1 MSERTPVGE
10 VLDTAMPPVTGSQL
24 TAPARRWAGVFDVL
38 PRGACDRESHGIY
51 REVSD
56 ELPHR
61 RIGMEGHRAQQSAA
75 ADLDVPDDR
84 DAPALVRTS
93 TDAGVRGECCNCD
106 MGDSAAPRPDPI
118 RIRTLALRASGS
130 VMADHLRHRR
140 ELVEHPHRILRV
152 QHGHP
157 SAKSNRLGPRRD
169 SAVHRP
175 AGIRAAHRSR
185 RRQSRGNRL
194 GVSRPSRAQ

>member
-1 MSERTPVGE
+1 MYSHEVHATASRMASTGKCPMSCRIDGSGWKAIERSSRRPRISTCRMI
-10 VLDTAMPPVTGSQL
+10 AM
-24 TAPARRWAGVFDVL
+24 RRLLFV
-38 PRGACDRESHGIY
+38 
-51 REVSD
+51 
-56 ELPHR
+56 
-61 RIGMEGHRAQQSAA
+61 Q
-75 ADLDVPDDR
+75 VP
-84 DAPALVRTS
+84 
-93 TDAGVRGECCNCD
+93 DAGVRGECCNCD

-152 QHGHP
+152 QHGHR